1 MEENNFSSEKIDRL
15 SKPDNSLSGLE
26 RVQRFLKDLDIYFME
41 VKKWL
46 LCCHVDLTLL
56 SFLHRIVG
64 RYQNIKATHFLSIL

>member
-41 VKKWL
+41 VKK
-46 LCCHVDLTLL
+46 
-56 SFLHRIVG
+56 
-64 RYQNIKATHFLSIL
+64 